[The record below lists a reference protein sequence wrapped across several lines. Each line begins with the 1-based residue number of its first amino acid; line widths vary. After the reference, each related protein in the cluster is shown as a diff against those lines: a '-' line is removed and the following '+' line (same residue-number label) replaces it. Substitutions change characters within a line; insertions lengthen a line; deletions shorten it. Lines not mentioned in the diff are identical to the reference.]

1 MSNIGSNF
9 WFCVSNVHP
18 MIIIEI
24 QFGGDGNHLRFQ
36 IGNKNKYGSRISKTH
51 FEIFVLICFMKI
63 CENNNLKTFSP

>member
-1 MSNIGSNF
+1 MSIIGSNF

-36 IGNKNKYGSRISKTH
+36 IGNKEQCQGVLFINIYTY
-51 FEIFVLICFMKI
+51 IFDMFACMIYY
-63 CENNNLKTFSP
+63 N

>member
-18 MIIIEI
+18 MIFIEI

-36 IGNKNKYGSRISKTH
+36 IGNKNINIVLVEYPRDILKYL
-51 FEIFVLICFMKI
+51 F
-63 CENNNLKTFSP
+63 